1 MPSENAV
8 RAMTAPETAA
18 VFLHLLTISV
28 DGEVILRIT
37 DNKTSITSC
46 GNVYVPCGFTVLLP
60 DQSTDGSKS
69 CRLSIDNTDIA
80 IFRAIKS
87 AVRKRITA
95 DVAVIMSDSPDV
107 YERGPLHFLLR
118 NVTSSKDSI
127 TGELLDSYL
136 QDRKFTAAT
145 YSPDDFPGM
154 FY

>member
-8 RAMTAPETAA
+8 RAMTAPETDA

-28 DGEVILRIT
+28 DGNVVLRLT
-37 DNKTSITSC
+37 DDKASVTSC
-46 GNVYVPCGFTVLLP
+46 GHEYSPCSFTVLLP
-60 DQSTDGSKS
+60 DQGSDGNKS
-69 CRLSIDNTDIA
+69 CRLSIDNSDIA
-80 IFRAIKS
+80 IYRAIKS

-95 DVAVIMSDSPDV
+95 DVAVIMSDTPDG

-118 NVTSSKDSI
+118 NVTATKDSI